1 MRELPLDDLPK
12 HSPWPARLLELDD
25 WDGEGYGGTGVA
37 WYDQTY
43 GDLLGVVRQNPDMDF
58 GDLQRAANHHVE
70 ERPVAVSRDE
80 RLYLADVDEKQ
91 NRQDEALVAAFDGVL
106 SGGETVVALGCGW
119 GYELGVLADA
129 YPDCEF
135 VGGEPAENGVTLAR
149 ELFGDR
155 DRIRVERFDF
165 RNDRWDLLERVLAD
179 EGGEGGDVVL
189 FTQGSLTAIP
199 SVREIVC
206 GTLTEYCDRVR
217 VGVHLEHVC
226 ELHPEDTLLGQLR
239 RSYVARR
246 GYNDDLLSSLQEADE
261 LEVTATNYDVI
272 GGNPLHPLSEIRW
285 RPA

>member
-1 MRELPLDDLPK
+1 MRELSLDDLPK

-25 WDGEGYGGTGVA
+25 RDGESYGGTGVS
-37 WYDQTY
+37 WYDETY
-43 GDLLGVVRQNPDMDF
+43 EDLLGVVRQNPEMGF
-58 GDLQRAANHHVE
+58 RDLQRTANHHAE
-70 ERPVAVSRDE
+70 ESPVAVSRDE

-91 NRQDEALVAAFDGVL
+91 DRQDEALVAAFDGVL

-119 GYELGVLADA
+119 GYELGVLADS

-135 VGGEPAENGVTLAR
+135 VGGEPAENGVALAR

-155 DRIRVERFDF
+155 DRIRVEPFDF
-165 RNDRWDLLERVLAD
+165 RDDRWDPLERVLTD
-179 EGGEGGDVVL
+179 ESEGDDVIL

-217 VGVHLEHVC
+217 AGVHLEHVC

-246 GYNDDLLSSLQEADE
+246 GYNDDLLSSLRDVGG
-261 LEVTATNYDVI
+261 LEVAATNYDVI